1 MCQIFDYYIVYHKGS
16 RVRKSSVRDTDIHL
30 TKVFVPLNPFKHF
43 RYLIF
48 LGDIALKTKSS
59 NFFALQG
66 RTVQQLKAHLTLTIK
81 AKFFQV
87 FSRSRV

>member
-1 MCQIFDYYIVYHKGS
+1 MYQIFDYYIVYHKGS

-48 LGDIALKTKSS
+48 LGDIALKTNILGDSVK
-59 NFFALQG
+59 
-66 RTVQQLKAHLTLTIK
+66 
-81 AKFFQV
+81 
-87 FSRSRV
+87 